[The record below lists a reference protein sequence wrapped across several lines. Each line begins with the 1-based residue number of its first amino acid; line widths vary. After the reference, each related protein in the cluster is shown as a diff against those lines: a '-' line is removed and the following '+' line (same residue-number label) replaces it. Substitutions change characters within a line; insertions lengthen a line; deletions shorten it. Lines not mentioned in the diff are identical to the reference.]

1 LDLTSITDSEG
12 FLINLQDWTPE
23 LAQAIATKA
32 GIELGDEHWDVINA
46 TRAFYLEFDQSP
58 SMRLLVKWL
67 KANELGALATSIKL
81 MTLFGES
88 PARQA
93 SLISGLPKPDNCL

>member
-1 LDLTSITDSEG
+1 LDLTQITDSEG
-12 FLINLQDWTPE
+12 FLLDLNDWTPE
-23 LAQAIATKA
+23 IAQAVADTVNIQLS
-32 GIELGDEHWDVINA
+32 EEHWLVINA

-67 KANELGALATSIKL
+67 KNNDLTHLATSIKL
-81 MTLFGES
+81 MSLFGES